1 MSWTLLTTAS
11 FDRRARKFLA
21 RHPDLRGRL
30 AETLT
35 RLTTDPFDPTLH
47 LHALTGR
54 LEGLQAVRVSYGI
67 RIVLTLRITG
77 REVELLDI
85 GTHDEVY
92 R

>member
-1 MSWTLLTTAS
+1 MSWALLTTAS
-11 FDRRARKFLA
+11 FDRRTRKFLA
-21 RHPDLRGRL
+21 RHPDLRPRL

-35 RLTTDPFDPTLH
+35 RLASDPFDPGLR

-54 LEGLQAVRVSYGI
+54 LEGLQAVRVTYSI
-67 RIVLTLRITG
+67 RIVLTLRITAH
-77 REVELLDI
+77 EIELLDI